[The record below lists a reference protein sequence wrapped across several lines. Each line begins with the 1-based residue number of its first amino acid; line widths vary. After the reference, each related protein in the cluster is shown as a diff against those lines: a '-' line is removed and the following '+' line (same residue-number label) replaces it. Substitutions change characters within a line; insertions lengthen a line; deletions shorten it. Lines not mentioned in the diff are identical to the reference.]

1 MGAAPQGAPA
11 GSAAGL
17 PLNGTRVLD
26 LTRFISG
33 PYCAMYLGDL
43 GADIIKVEHP
53 TQGDG
58 TRRWGSGPYPADN
71 PYYLSVNRNK
81 RSIGLDLKHPQGL
94 AILIQLLERS
104 DVLLTNSIPG
114 ALDELGLTDARIEQL
129 NPRLVH
135 SQISGYGDGGPA
147 RQRGA
152 FDFTIQAESG
162 MMSIIGDPDGPPTKI
177 GAPIMDVLTGMN
189 ACIAILA
196 ALLQRQATK
205 RTRKVATSML
215 ETALASMPNI
225 VSDYLVGDLVPQRFG
240 NAHPNL
246 APYEIYE
253 TQDRWLALGL
263 GNEPQW
269 ERFCGIVER
278 SDLRDDPRFATNV
291 LRTQQ
296 RAALNKQLR
305 PLFRQHPLAWWI
317 QMLDTSGIP
326 CAAVNTV
333 PEALA
338 SGQVKALGIVQDVAH
353 PLYGTI
359 KMTRSPLTL
368 DGKTLAVRRP
378 PPRLG
383 EHTDAILLDV
393 LKLTGR
399 EVGAL
404 HDAGVVAC
412 AP

>member
-1 MGAAPQGAPA
+1 
-11 GSAAGL
+11 
-17 PLNGTRVLD
+17 
-26 LTRFISG
+26 
-33 PYCAMYLGDL
+33 
-43 GADIIKVEHP
+43 
-53 TQGDG
+53 
-58 TRRWGSGPYPADN
+58 
-71 PYYLSVNRNK
+71 
-81 RSIGLDLKHPQGL
+81 
-94 AILIQLLERS
+94 
-104 DVLLTNSIPG
+104 
-114 ALDELGLTDARIEQL
+114 
-129 NPRLVH
+129 
-135 SQISGYGDGGPA
+135 
-147 RQRGA
+147 
-152 FDFTIQAESG
+152 
-162 MMSIIGDPDGPPTKI
+162 
-177 GAPIMDVLTGMN
+177 
-189 ACIAILA
+189 
-196 ALLQRQATK
+196 
-205 RTRKVATSML
+205 ML

-383 EHTDAILLDV
+383 EHTDEILRELLGLDSTELAALREQHV
-393 LKLTGR
+393 LGR
-399 EVGAL
+399 QI
-404 HDAGVVAC
+404 
-412 AP
+412 